1 MALYPF
7 IPVQSQWVDLYD
19 ATGIAAGT
27 QIIVQVFQ
35 SKSPVAFS
43 DAEAEP
49 ASDEPRIISPQGG
62 QVMFIDGS
70 LGAWA
75 YCSSSAQLT
84 VQDARY
90 PEIIPPGFNGEP
102 IPQGAFTGL
111 RAMTIQGYIEANIK
125 NGLQFYVRKSYP
137 LGSEIG
143 GGDSVELLFRT
154 TTKTI
159 IPKSRVVS
167 YIGEEFQIEIFESP
181 TLTDDGTPINPS
193 NFNRVNPVAST
204 VEFYESPTATADGT
218 PIEPEPEY
226 YFGAASAIFRNAS
239 ALSES
244 RERILP
250 PNTDYLIR
258 ITNNDTGAGR
268 FSYFLDW
275 YEGDPDL
282 PLP

>member
-7 IPVQSQWVDLYD
+7 ISVQGQWVDLYD
-19 ATGIAAGT
+19 ATGIAVGT

-35 SKSPVAFS
+35 SESPVAFS
-43 DAEAEP
+43 DTASEP
-49 ASDEPRIISPQGG
+49 SSDDPRISSQQGG

-84 VQDARY
+84 VQEARY
-90 PEIIPPGFNGEP
+90 PEIIPSGFTGEP

-111 RAMTIQGYIEANIK
+111 RAMTTQGYIEANIK

-137 LGSEIG
+137 LGSEIA
-143 GGDSVELLFRT
+143 GGDSVDLLFRT
-154 TTKTI
+154 TTKTV

-167 YIGEEFQIEIFESP
+167 YIGEEFQIEVFESP
-181 TLTDDGTPINPS
+181 TLTDDGTPINPA

-204 VEFYESPTATADGT
+204 VEFYESPTVTADGT
-218 PIEPEPEY
+218 LIDPEPEY
-226 YFGAASAIFRNAS
+226 YYGSGSAGQRIATT
-239 ALSES
+239 LPEG

-250 PNTDYLIR
+250 ANTDYLIR
-258 ITNNDTGAGR
+258 ITNNSNNDGR
-268 FSYFLDW
+268 ISYFLDW
-275 YEGDPDL
+275 HEGDPDL